1 MKKKLTLFH
10 LLFAVCTNINITAN
24 AQVNVKD
31 SLALVDLYNN
41 TNDSGWIHQ
50 DNWLTGP
57 VTTWYGITVEDTSVT
72 GISMAGNNLN
82 DSIPASLGNLVN
94 LTGLDLSDNQL
105 NGSIPASLG
114 NLVNLNNLYLN
125 NNQLSG
131 TIPSELGNISPPW
144 DMSAFDLSH
153 NKLSGSIPSSLGN
166 LNLDDFLDL
175 SYNQLSGN
183 IPSELGNLRLYKIDL
198 SHNQLSGLPSFGNL
212 NILELDLSYNQL
224 NGSIPLQLGLAIFAL
239 NLSHNQLSGGIPPDF
254 GNLIQMLD
262 LSYNQ
267 LSGSIPGV
275 GFMWS
280 NIEYIDLSHNQ
291 LSGKIPDAFLNIPL
305 ELIYF
310 DLSYNQLSGRIPY
323 FGNLLPFGRNLIQPF
338 DLSHNRFT
346 FDGMEELAKGF
357 PSSKY
362 DNQAPIPVHQN
373 GNALSVSAG
382 GTLSKNTYTWFTP
395 GSTINIK
402 GDSVFHPSQSGR
414 YYGQIRNSI
423 ATELILYTDTID
435 YNTLPVTITNL
446 EAHQQGSIVKVDWIS
461 LAELNIVSY
470 EIQHALNALGF
481 TTVGKL
487 PAKGNGLPEQN
498 YSFNHLQPQMGN
510 NYYRLKV
517 FDRDGKITYSN
528 TVLVN
533 ITNGK
538 AITVVYPIPAK
549 DILYVKT
556 NGNASFSLVDQSGQT
571 LLTTN
576 INGKGSINIS
586 GMAAGLYYL
595 INNSTGA
602 IQKVIISR

>member
-82 DSIPASLGNLVN
+82 DSIPASLCNLVN

-183 IPSELGNLRLYKIDL
+183 IPSELGNLSLYKLDL
-198 SHNQLSGLPSFGNL
+198 SHNQLSGIPSFGNL
-212 NILELDLSYNQL
+212 NIGELDLSYNQL
-224 NGSIPLQLGLAIFAL
+224 SDSIPSQLAL
-239 NLSHNQLSGGIPPDF
+239 
-254 GNLIQMLD
+254 
-262 LSYNQ
+262 
-267 LSGSIPGV
+267 SI
-275 GFMWS
+275 
-280 NIEYIDLSHNQ
+280 YRLDLSHNQ
-291 LSGKIPDAFLNIPL
+291 LSGKVPDFG
-305 ELIYF
+305 IYPPSNPSPNHC
-310 DLSYNQLSGRIPY
+310 DLSYN
-323 FGNLLPFGRNLIQPF
+323 
-338 DLSHNRFT
+338 HFT
-346 FDGMEELAKGF
+346 FDGMEEVAKEF
-357 PSSKY
+357 PGAKY

-382 GTLSKNTYTWFTP
+382 GTLSNNTYRWFTT
-395 GSTINIK
+395 GNTTIIR

-414 YYGQIRNSI
+414 CY
-423 ATELILYTDTID
+423 
-435 YNTLPVTITNL
+435 L
-446 EAHQQGSIVKVDWIS
+446 EV
-461 LAELNIVSY
+461 
-470 EIQHALNALGF
+470 
-481 TTVGKL
+481 
-487 PAKGNGLPEQN
+487 
-498 YSFNHLQPQMGN
+498 
-510 NYYRLKV
+510 
-517 FDRDGKITYSN
+517 
-528 TVLVN
+528 
-533 ITNGK
+533 
-538 AITVVYPIPAK
+538 
-549 DILYVKT
+549 
-556 NGNASFSLVDQSGQT
+556 
-571 LLTTN
+571 
-576 INGKGSINIS
+576 
-586 GMAAGLYYL
+586 
-595 INNSTGA
+595 
-602 IQKVIISR
+602 

>member
-153 NKLSGSIPSSLGN
+153 NQLSGSIPSSLGN

-224 NGSIPLQLGLAIFAL
+224 N
-239 NLSHNQLSGGIPPDF
+239 
-254 GNLIQMLD
+254 
-262 LSYNQ
+262 
-267 LSGSIPGV
+267 GSIPGV

-382 GTLSKNTYTWFTP
+382 GTLSKNTYTWFTH

-423 ATELILYTDTID
+423 ATELILYTD
-435 YNTLPVTITNL
+435 
-446 EAHQQGSIVKVDWIS
+446 K
-461 LAELNIVSY
+461 
-470 EIQHALNALGF
+470 
-481 TTVGKL
+481 
-487 PAKGNGLPEQN
+487 
-498 YSFNHLQPQMGN
+498 
-510 NYYRLKV
+510 
-517 FDRDGKITYSN
+517 
-528 TVLVN
+528 
-533 ITNGK
+533 
-538 AITVVYPIPAK
+538 
-549 DILYVKT
+549 
-556 NGNASFSLVDQSGQT
+556 
-571 LLTTN
+571 
-576 INGKGSINIS
+576 
-586 GMAAGLYYL
+586 
-595 INNSTGA
+595 
-602 IQKVIISR
+602 